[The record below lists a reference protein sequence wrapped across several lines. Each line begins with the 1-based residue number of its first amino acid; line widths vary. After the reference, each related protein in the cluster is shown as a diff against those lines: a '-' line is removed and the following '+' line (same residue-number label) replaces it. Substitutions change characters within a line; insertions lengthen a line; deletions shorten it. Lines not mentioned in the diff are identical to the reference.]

1 MEKLSHGEVKSHS
14 LESAELGSKPG
25 VCFTGS
31 SLRIVLDAFW
41 VANVGGRGSLPQK
54 YVISHCQQL
63 RSLNRRIAQSKE
75 GCFLAKGR
83 FGGIKSFLGR
93 VSQNDMIFERVQ
105 RSREYDLQSL
115 AWFTALINL
124 KLQHRFL

>member
-1 MEKLSHGEVKSHS
+1 MGRLNHS

-25 VCFTGS
+25 VCFITGS

-63 RSLNRRIAQSKE
+63 RSLNWRIAQSKE
-75 GCFLAKGR
+75 GCFLAKGDW
-83 FGGIKSFLGR
+83 GIKSFLGR
-93 VSQNDMIFERVQ
+93 VSQNDMIFGEGT
-105 RSREYDLQSL
+105 E
-115 AWFTALINL
+115 
-124 KLQHRFL
+124 K